1 MKEQSKMLRE
11 VLAVRVDRV
20 RLDSGSVNRSLSLLH
35 VSDRI
40 ARRVVT
46 EGP

>member
-40 ARRVVT
+40 ARCVVT
-46 EGP
+46 DRP